1 MPVETKAESKQTA
14 KWGDIVE
21 TEEEGPRES
30 IDENGIKTT
39 VEFKTNDKGQKV
51 KVTKIVRVY
60 TQVTRR
66 NPKVEARKKWKKFA
80 DPSIDAVTNYAD
92 EVTLTLSPSLYQEEP
107 KQKQIKQKG
116 VVADNIVCKTCH
128 KVGDHYTFKCPFKLV
143 AEKAQEQVEEAEKEK
158 QPQAARY
165 VAPGKRGGVGSSIG
179 GVGRHGADVDSD
191 RRFDRD
197 EEEATVRV
205 TNLSED
211 TKEDDLR
218 DLFKPFGPI
227 SRVFLAKDKKNDT
240 SRGFAFINFKFRADA
255 ANAIEKLQGYGYDHL
270 ILHLE
275 WAKPSKA

>member
-1 MPVETKAESKQTA
+1 MPSETKVETKQSA

-21 TEEEGPRES
+21 TEEDGPRET
-30 IDENGIKTT
+30 IDENGIKTI
-39 VEFKTNDKGQKV
+39 VEFKTNEKGQKV
-51 KVTKIVRVY
+51 KVTKILRVY

-66 NPKVEARKKWKKFA
+66 NPKVEARKKWKKFG
-80 DPSIDAVTNYAD
+80 DPSIEATTSYAD
-92 EVTLTLSPSLYQEEP
+92 EITLTLSPSLYQEEP
-107 KQKQIKQKG
+107 KQKQQKAG

-128 KVGDHYTFKCPFKLV
+128 KIGDHYTFKCPFKLV
-143 AEKAQEQVEEAEKEK
+143 AEKAQEQVEEAEKAGG
-158 QPQAARY
+158 PAAARY
-165 VAPGKRGGVGSSIG
+165 VAPGKRSGSGISS
-179 GVGRHGADVDSD
+179 RHGDADSE
-191 RRFDRD
+191 RRYDRD

-205 TNLSED
+205 SNLSED